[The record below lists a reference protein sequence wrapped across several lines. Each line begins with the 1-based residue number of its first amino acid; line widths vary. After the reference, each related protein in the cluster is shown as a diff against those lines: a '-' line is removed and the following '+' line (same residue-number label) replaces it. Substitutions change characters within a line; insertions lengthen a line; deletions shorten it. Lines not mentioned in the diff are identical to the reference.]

1 MTLNDFLISQ
11 IFTFLLIFC
20 RTGSAI
26 MLLPGF
32 GEVYVSSRV
41 RLLLA
46 AMFSAVLTPA
56 LVSTFPAPPDG
67 IFNLTTLMAAEI
79 LTGVFIGTISRF
91 LISAI
96 SMAGMII
103 AYQSSLASALVQDV
117 TMSGG
122 QGSSMGNLLGL
133 SALVLLF
140 ALNLHHMMLQ
150 TLADSYQVF
159 SVGDFPSITDF
170 THHAVN
176 TMNAS
181 FIMALQLS
189 APHIVI
195 GLIIYLA
202 GGIIG
207 KLMPSFQVFFVI
219 TAPNLMISFF
229 VLMIV
234 FNSVMMWYMDYFRE
248 NLLKFVGVP

>member
-1 MTLNDFLISQ
+1 MTINDFMLTQ
-11 IFTFLLIFC
+11 VFTFLLIFC
-20 RTGSAI
+20 RVGSAM
-26 MLLPGF
+26 MLLPGI
-32 GEVYVSSRV
+32 GEAYVSARV

-46 AMFSAVLTPA
+46 AMFSLVLAPA
-56 LVSTFPAPPDG
+56 MQSFPAPPESIALLAG
-67 IFNLTTLMAAEI
+67 YIFAEI
-79 LTGVFIGTISRF
+79 LTGLFMGTITRF
-91 LISAI
+91 LLSAV

-122 QGSSMGNLLGL
+122 QGSSLSNLLGL
-133 SALVLLF
+133 SALVLF
-140 ALNLHHMMLQ
+140 FVTGLHHLMLQ
-150 TLADSYQVF
+150 TLADSYQIF
-159 SVGDFPSITDF
+159 KVGSFPVIADF
-170 THHAVN
+170 TQHAVN

-195 GLIIYLA
+195 GLVIYLA

-207 KLMPSFQVFFVI
+207 RLMPSFQVFFVI
-219 TAPNLMISFF
+219 VAPNLMISFF

-234 FNSVMMWYMDYFRE
+234 FSSIMMWYLDYFRE
-248 NLLKFVGVP
+248 SMLKFAGGG